1 MFDAITSLL
10 GDFDLSKFIP
20 DIETALGKFE
30 LAARICVMLGP
41 LVLLGLGLWYLLAP
55 PKDMDSR
62 VGFHTFRRAQ
72 QQEIWDYTQRLA
84 GIVWG
89 AMGTALT
96 LIMALICNGYRGLN
110 ALQVATSA
118 VICIF
123 VELVLLVASIITINV
138 IISKMFY
145 KKEK

>member
-1 MFDAITSLL
+1 MLDAIASLL

-30 LAARICVMLGP
+30 LAARICVMIGP

-55 PKDMDSR
+55 PQEMGSR

-72 QQEIWDYTQRLA
+72 QQEIWDYTQHLA
-84 GIVWG
+84 GVVWG

-118 VICIF
+118 VICII
-123 VELVLLVASIITINV
+123 VELVLLVASIITINTIV
-138 IISKMFY
+138 SKTFY
-145 KKEK
+145 KKDE

>member
-1 MFDAITSLL
+1 MLDAITSLL

-20 DIETALGKFE
+20 DIDTALGKFE

-55 PKDMDSR
+55 PNEMGSR
-62 VGFHTFRRAQ
+62 VGFHTFRRAKT
-72 QQEIWDYTQRLA
+72 QEVWEYTQHLA

-89 AMGTALT
+89 AMGVVLT
-96 LIMALICNGYRGLN
+96 IVMALICNGYRGLN

-118 VICIF
+118 VICIL
-123 VELVLLVASIITINV
+123 VELILLTASIIAINV
-138 IISKMFY
+138 IVSKAFY
-145 KKEK
+145 KKEN